1 MLSDCAAEREQAL
14 PYPGV
19 GSSTKRDFAV
29 SNYSLVA
36 PGKRGGSCHL
46 LK

>member
-14 PYPGV
+14 PYPGG
-19 GSSTKRDFAV
+19 GSSTKKDFAV
-29 SNYSLVA
+29 SNYKLVA
-36 PGKRGGSCHL
+36 PDKSGGGCHL

>member
-1 MLSDCAAEREQAL
+1 VLSDCAAEKEQTL
-14 PYPGV
+14 PYPEV

-29 SNYSLVA
+29 SNYRLVA
-36 PGKRGGSCHL
+36 PGTHGGGCHL